1 MGDLFTW
8 DPQKFSVQV
17 TEMDREHQK
26 IIQLMNQLHALY
38 KQGAPASEQ
47 GKALTALAEYTV
59 KHFADEEAYMTK
71 IQYPGLAVHKG
82 VHKNLLERVGQ
93 FVAAFKASGKL
104 GDDLF
109 VFLKMW
115 LSAHICGVDAK
126 YGIHAHE
133 HAA

>member
-1 MGDLFTW
+1 MAEIFTW
-8 DPQKFSVQV
+8 DPAKYGLKVP
-17 TEMDREHQK
+17 EMDKEHQQ
-26 IIQLMNQLHALY
+26 IILLMNKLYALY
-38 KQGAPASEQ
+38 KAGAPAGEQ
-47 GKALTALAEYTV
+47 GTALTALADYTV

-71 IQYPGLAVHKG
+71 INFPGINVHKG

-115 LSAHICGVDAK
+115 LSAHICGIDMK
-126 YGIHAHE
+126 YSVHPH
-133 HAA
+133 